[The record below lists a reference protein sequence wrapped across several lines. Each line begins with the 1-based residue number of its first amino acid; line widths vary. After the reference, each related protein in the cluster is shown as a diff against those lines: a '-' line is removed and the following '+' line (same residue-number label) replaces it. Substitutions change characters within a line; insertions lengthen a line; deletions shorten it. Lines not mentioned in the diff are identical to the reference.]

1 MDLRKGDRFD
11 TEHETGCVVIDPPGT
26 DPAWTA
32 GEFMAMDSEGVP
44 MLFHTGM
51 VTRVHPTDREED
63 DIRREERE
71 RVLRVLEQHPPTMRY
86 LGADIVGCSGEGDD
100 CLDVGRQ
107 DERNDMTP
115 YPTYA
120 EHFAAQVHA
129 LEVGREIEA
138 SNAAED
144 AYWRSQPDTARE
156 PATEETS

>member
-26 DPAWTA
+26 DPAWPA

-51 VTRVHPTDREED
+51 VTRVHPPDREEEE
-63 DIRREERE
+63 IRREERE
-71 RVLRVLEQHPPTMRY
+71 RVLRVLEQHPPRWTGAAVGCAST
-86 LGADIVGCSGEGDD
+86 GADCR
-100 CLDVGRQ
+100 DVGHR
-107 DERNDMTP
+107 DTCAK